1 MKDKLMPPIILT
13 LICVIVSGLLVL
25 AYNVT
30 YVDNTG
36 VMTDQLKKSSEEI
49 FGKSDYE
56 IMTKEDS
63 EGKKTVITY
72 GKVINVIKDKNN
84 ADRVIFEV
92 KTDGYAKDGID
103 VLVGLD
109 KDGKVQGVS
118 VVALGETPGLGTK
131 VSDKDFL
138 KKFKDKKSADEINEV
153 DGISGATYSS
163 KGVKNAIKEALTQF
177 GKNKEAIFNE
187 Q

>member
-13 LICVIVSGLLVL
+13 LICVVVAGLLVL
-25 AYNVT
+25 AYNGT

-36 VMTDQLKKSSEEI
+36 VMTGQLQKSSEEI

-63 EGKKTVITY
+63 EGEKAVITY

-103 VLVGLD
+103 ILVGLD
-109 KDGKVQGVS
+109 KDGKVKGVS
-118 VVALGETPGLGTK
+118 IVTLGETPGLGTK
-131 VSDKDFL
+131 VSDKNFL
-138 KKFKDKKSADEINEV
+138 KKFKNKKSTKDINEV

-163 KGVKNAIKEALTQF
+163 KGIKNAIKEAITQF